1 MTTLHIEHA
10 IVDFDTW
17 LAAFD
22 RFAEVRTQ
30 AGVRGHHVRRPVDD
44 PRYIVLDLDFDTT
57 GEAEG
62 FLQFL
67 RTKVWSSG
75 ENAPALVGAPE
86 TKILETVSRLGPAAG
101 ERGTRSR

>member
-10 IVDFDTW
+10 VVDFDTW

-22 RFAEVRTQ
+22 RFADVRKQ
-30 AGVRGHHVRRPVDD
+30 AGVRGHHIRRPVDD
-44 PRYIVLDLDFDTT
+44 PRYIVLDLDFDTA

-67 RTKVWSSG
+67 RTKVWSSSQA
-75 ENAPALVGAPE
+75 APALAGTPE
-86 TKILETVSRLGPAAG
+86 TKILETVSRPGQGAG
-101 ERGTRSR
+101 EPGIRNR